1 MYSQLYLLDVVNTP
15 WLEQHKTGIWFFS
28 IFALLAIGTL
38 VGIFIYRRKHK
49 KST

>member
-1 MYSQLYLLDVVNTP
+1 MYSKLYLLDVVNTP
-15 WLEQHKTGIWFFS
+15 WLEQHKSDIWFFS